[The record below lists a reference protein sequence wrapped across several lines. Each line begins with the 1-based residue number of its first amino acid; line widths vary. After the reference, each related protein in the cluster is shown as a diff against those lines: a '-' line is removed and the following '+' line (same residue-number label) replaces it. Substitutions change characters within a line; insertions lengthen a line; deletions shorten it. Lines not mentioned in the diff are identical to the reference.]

1 MNMWGLTPEFIDR
14 LEEGFKTFL
23 GGLKEGDVKSEYLLP
38 TVIDGMI
45 QSGEASVKVLETHDK
60 WFGVTYAEDK
70 DVVVNALRALHESGG
85 YPTPLFNR

>member
-1 MNMWGLTPEFIDR
+1 
-14 LEEGFKTFL
+14 
-23 GGLKEGDVKSEYLLP
+23 
-38 TVIDGMI
+38 MI

-70 DVVVNALRALHESGG
+70 DVVVGALRALHESGG